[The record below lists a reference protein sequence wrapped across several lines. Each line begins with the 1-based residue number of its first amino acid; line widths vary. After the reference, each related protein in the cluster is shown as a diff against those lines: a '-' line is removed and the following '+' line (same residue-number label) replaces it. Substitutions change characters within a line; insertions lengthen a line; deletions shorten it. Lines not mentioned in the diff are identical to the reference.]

1 MSVAAIIEIA
11 RLKAKLKE
19 LKEKNKELSMA
30 FLTVLKN
37 ISDILPPEQIENVA
51 EAGNDALSVIREQ
64 IAEIEGLLAGY

>member
-1 MSVAAIIEIA
+1 
-11 RLKAKLKE
+11 
-19 LKEKNKELSMA
+19 MA